1 MDVKRYQIQYQI
13 LTSHPFTI
21 TGMLLRM
28 FADYNVVSLQEIRC
42 AYGLIVMAIL
52 WLTEALPI
60 PVTSLLPVVLFPL
73 LGVSPGKTV
82 CEKFINVRCFIF
94 LFVNSITL

>member
-1 MDVKRYQIQYQI
+1 MDVKRYKIQYPI
-13 LTSHPFTI
+13 LTSHQIKI
-21 TGMLLRM
+21 TGILLRM
-28 FADYNVVSLQEIRC
+28 LADYNVVSLQETKC
-42 AYGLIVMAIL
+42 AYGLIVMATL

-82 CEKFINVRCFIF
+82 CAKFLNVRCFFF
-94 LFVNSITL
+94 LFV

>member
-1 MDVKRYQIQYQI
+1 MDVKRYKIQYP
-13 LTSHPFTI
+13 TSHQIKI

-28 FADYNVVSLQEIRC
+28 LADYNVVSLQATKC

-60 PVTSLLPVVLFPL
+60 PVTALLPVVLFPL

-82 CEKFINVRCFIF
+82 CEKFLNVRCFFF
-94 LFVNSITL
+94 LFLNSIIL

>member
-1 MDVKRYQIQYQI
+1 
-13 LTSHPFTI
+13 
-21 TGMLLRM
+21 MLFRM
-28 FADYNVVSLQEIRC
+28 LANYNTVSLQETRC

-82 CEKFINVRCFIF
+82 CEKFLNVRCLFF
-94 LFVNSITL
+94 LFVYSMTL